1 MLDNG
6 GLRRPVTLGPV
17 RVRMSG
23 VLKGESD
30 QIVASVNAPTIAEAT
45 AALHRTARVNGADAV
60 VQVSSDHRRTTLATG
75 PLSVQTL
82 IEVQA
87 WGVAVAEAEDLP
99 SAEAGLRSERLAE
112 PEADA

>member
-30 QIVASVNAPTIAEAT
+30 QIVASVNAPTVAEAT

-82 IEVQA
+82 VEVQA
-87 WGVAVAEAEDLP
+87 WGVAVAEGEELPHAETGAD
-99 SAEAGLRSERLAE
+99 AERLAE
-112 PEADA
+112 PEAKA